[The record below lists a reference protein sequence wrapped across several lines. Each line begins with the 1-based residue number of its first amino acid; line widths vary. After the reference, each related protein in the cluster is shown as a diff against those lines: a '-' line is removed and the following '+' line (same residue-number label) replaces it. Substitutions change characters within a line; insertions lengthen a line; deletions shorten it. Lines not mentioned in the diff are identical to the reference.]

1 MVIKTTLIWFANH
14 SIPKAT
20 ENRKPTEEEEKN
32 GSSTQTAGDE
42 KGEKTREERS
52 ILGFGMKEMRVLSSL
67 FIGRI
72 SGSKPAV

>member
-1 MVIKTTLIWFANH
+1 MV
-14 SIPKAT
+14 
-20 ENRKPTEEEEKN
+20 RKPLYTESHRKTESPQRRREKN